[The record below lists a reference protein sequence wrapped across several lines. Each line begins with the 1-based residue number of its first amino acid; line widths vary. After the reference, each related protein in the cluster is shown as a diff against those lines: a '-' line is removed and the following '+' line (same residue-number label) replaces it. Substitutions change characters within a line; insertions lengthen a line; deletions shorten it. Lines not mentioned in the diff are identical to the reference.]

1 MLRLIILLS
10 SLSHTIRK
18 FRCDLLSIQYG
29 NLLTLGHP
37 VYFGNDD
44 DGDFFAM
51 QMRDIGSNV
60 HHTEDNYDC
69 ALNDNET
76 SRIEQEKCRQLQQE
90 NDLLQEQLAEASL
103 RDNYN
108 NKENLPFCFSSCQ

>member
-37 VYFGNDD
+37 VYFGDDD
-44 DGDFFAM
+44 DGDFFCDADEGHWK
-51 QMRDIGSNV
+51 QR
-60 HHTEDNYDC
+60 
-69 ALNDNET
+69 T
-76 SRIEQEKCRQLQQE
+76 SHGRQLR
-90 NDLLQEQLAEASL
+90 L
-103 RDNYN
+103 RTERQRNFAN
-108 NKENLPFCFSSCQ
+108 